1 MKRKFASSKRW
12 LAMPALL
19 FACAVVAAGNYSDF
33 LAALRQRESSGNSH
47 SINGSGYVGLYQMG
61 ESAMIDA
68 GYYRPDGT
76 GRNDWRGTW
85 TGKNGIN
92 SLNDFL
98 NNSTVQTQAITTY
111 HDMLWH
117 QITGRHLDTTLGST
131 FNGIPVTQSGLIAAA
146 HLIGVGGL
154 KQCMNGGKCTD
165 GNNTTAMSYMRR
177 FGGFDV
183 SNLTGPN
190 PIAANPNPKPS
201 TPLPDATPGESN
213 TNAPFPASATS
224 PSEAFADG
232 AGVSMAAIKETVL
245 GILCVVSLLLAA
257 WITKAQYSVI
267 RKGRSTIADM
277 KFNMVSSMVF
287 LSAVL
292 LVALT

>member
-1 MKRKFASSKRW
+1 MCKATHFLRHYFW
-12 LAMPALL
+12 LLAFCGGITL
-19 FACAVVAAGNYSDF
+19 AAGSYQDF
-33 LAALRQRESSGNSH
+33 LASLSSRESGGNSH
-47 SINGSGYVGLYQMG
+47 SVNQFGFAGLYQMG

-76 GRNDWRGTW
+76 SRNDWRGAW

-98 NNSTVQTQAITTY
+98 NSRSVQSQAITAY
-111 HDMLWH
+111 HDVLWN
-117 QITGRHLDTTLGST
+117 QITARHLDTTLGGS
-131 FNGIPVTQSGLIAAA
+131 FNGIPVTQSGLLAAA

-154 KQCMNGGKCTD
+154 KQCMNGGNCAD

-183 SNLTGPN
+183 SNLTGSN
-190 PIAANPNPKPS
+190 PIAGAPNPS
-201 TPLPDATPGESN
+201 TPPPLATPGESN

-224 PSEAFADG
+224 PSEAFAAG
-232 AGVSMAAIKETVL
+232 AGVSMAAIKEAVL
-245 GILCVVSLLLAA
+245 GLLCVVSLLLTA
-257 WITKAQYSVI
+257 WTMKAQYSI
-267 RKGRSTIADM
+267 LRKGGTTITDM
-277 KFNMVSSMVF
+277 NFNIVSSLVL
-287 LSAVL
+287 LSTVL

>member
-1 MKRKFASSKRW
+1 MSKATHFLRHYFWPLAFCAGVAVAASS
-12 LAMPALL
+12 
-19 FACAVVAAGNYSDF
+19 YQDF
-33 LAALRQRESSGNSH
+33 LASLSSRESGGNSH
-47 SINGSGYVGLYQMG
+47 SVNQFGFAGLYQMG

-76 GRNDWRGTW
+76 SRNDWRGGW

-98 NNSTVQTQAITTY
+98 NNRRVQTQAITAY
-111 HDMLWH
+111 HDVLWN
-117 QITGRHLDTTLGST
+117 QISARHLDTTVGSP
-131 FNGIPVTQSGLIAAA
+131 FNGTPVTQSGLLAAA

-154 KQCMNGGKCTD
+154 KQCMNGGNCTD

-183 SNLTGPN
+183 SNLTGSTPMV
-190 PIAANPNPKPS
+190 ADPKPS
-201 TPLPDATPGESN
+201 IPAPKGTPGESN

-224 PSEAFADG
+224 PSEAFATG

-245 GILCVVSLLLAA
+245 GILCVVTLLLAA
-257 WITKAQYSVI
+257 WTVKAQYSI
-267 RKGRSTIADM
+267 LRKGGTTIADM
-277 KFNMVSSMVF
+277 NFNIVSSLVF
-287 LSAVL
+287 LSTIL